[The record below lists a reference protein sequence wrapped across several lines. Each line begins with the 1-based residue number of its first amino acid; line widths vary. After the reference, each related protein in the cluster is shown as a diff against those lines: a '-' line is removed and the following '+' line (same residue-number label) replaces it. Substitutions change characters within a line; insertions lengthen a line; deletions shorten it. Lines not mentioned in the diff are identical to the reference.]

1 MTEPME
7 PTEPTERKDPTGPT
21 GPTEPARPAEP
32 VAPGAPDGPG
42 RPDPRPEAAA
52 GSAPPGEPDLLRSI
66 LRAPG
71 YLKALV
77 FSAFIGI
84 PVSLV
89 AFWFLAGLQALERAV
104 WTSLPHAMGRDA
116 PPWWWPLP
124 LLLVAGV
131 VVGLVVR
138 HLPGAGGHIP
148 AAGLATGG
156 TDPSALPGVLIA
168 AAASLPLGAVL
179 GPEAP
184 LIALGGGLAL
194 LLRDLTR
201 APTTPMS
208 TALLGAAGA
217 GAAIAAIFG
226 NPLVAAVLLIEVAGV
241 GGPRLFAVMLP
252 ALLSSGIGSLV
263 FTGFG
268 RWTGLGT
275 GNLGLK
281 VSGPGPRLDAPDVL
295 WAVVIA
301 LACALFIRPVQIVG
315 RRLAVFVSGGVR
327 RRTVLC
333 ALGAGACAS
342 LYALITGR
350 SPAEVALSGQSTM
363 TQLAADPHAW
373 GIGALIAVL
382 LFKAVAFSLCLGSLR
397 GGPIFPTL
405 FLGAAAGVLLSPLPG
420 LGVVP
425 AMAAGMAATTVATLR
440 LPVSSVVLVVLLLG
454 SSVMMPVAILAAVVS
469 FVTTGLLPALPALP
483 PPGPERPARPGVTA
497 GAKAAGEP

>member
-1 MTEPME
+1 MTD
-7 PTEPTERKDPTGPT
+7 PTEPPEPPEPGP
-21 GPTEPARPAEP
+21 
-32 VAPGAPDGPG
+32 
-42 RPDPRPEAAA
+42 RPDAAPADAPRPDAPAGRSQPREADRLRAI
-52 GSAPPGEPDLLRSI
+52 LRS
-66 LRAPG
+66 PG
-71 YLKALV
+71 YLKALA
-77 FSAFIGI
+77 FSAFVGI

-89 AFWFLAGLQALERAV
+89 AFWFLAGLHALEHAV
-104 WTSLPHAMGRDA
+104 WVSLPHAMGRDT

-124 LLLVAGV
+124 LLLIAGV
-131 VVGLVVR
+131 IVALVVT

-148 AAGLATGG
+148 AAGLSTGG
-156 TDPSALPGVLIA
+156 STPAALPGVLIA

-201 APTTPMS
+201 APTSPMT

-241 GGPRLFAVMLP
+241 GGPELFAVMLP

-275 GNLGLK
+275 GKLGLK
-281 VSGPGPRLDAPDVL
+281 VSGAAPRLDTGDVL

-301 LACALFIRPVQIVG
+301 VGCALLMRPVLFVA
-315 RRLAVFVSGGVR
+315 RRVAVFVSR
-327 RRTVLC
+327 STLPRTVLC
-333 ALGAGACAS
+333 ALGAAACTA

-350 SPAEVALSGQSTM
+350 SPGEAALSGQATLA
-363 TQLAADPHAW
+363 QLTADPHAW

-382 LFKAVAFSLCLGSLR
+382 LFKGAAYALCLGCLR
-397 GGPIFPTL
+397 GGPIFPAL
-405 FLGAAAGVLLSPLPG
+405 FLGAAAGVLMAPLPG

-425 AMAAGMAATTVATLR
+425 AMAAGMAATAVSVMR
-440 LPVSSVVLVVLLLG
+440 LPVSSVVLVILLLG
-454 SSVMMPVAILAAVVS
+454 SSAMMPVAILAAVIA
-469 FVTTGLLPALPALP
+469 FVITELLPELPPLP
-483 PPGPERPARPGVTA
+483 PPAPRPG
-497 GAKAAGEP
+497 AAAPALAADREST